1 MDRMVPL
8 EKEKLLREERG
19 LAIKSSFGDIHTAYK
34 LIYMHE
40 FIHTHTYL
48 RRYVHAYIRDLDTF
62 RPTCIYAYTQMNKNI
77 QLQIRLK

>member
-48 RRYVHAYIRDLDTF
+48 HRYVHAYIHDLDTC
-62 RPTCIYAYTQMNKNI
+62 RPIYAYTQMNKNI